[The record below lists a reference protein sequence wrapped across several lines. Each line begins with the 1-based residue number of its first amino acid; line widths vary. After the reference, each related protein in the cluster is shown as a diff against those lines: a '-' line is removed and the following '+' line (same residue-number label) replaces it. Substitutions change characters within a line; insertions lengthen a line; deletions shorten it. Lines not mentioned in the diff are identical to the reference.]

1 MPVLGKAWSV
11 STKKSNTDVST
22 RSFSSSLHCLYFSLN
37 DLCNSQV
44 HVCAHLYKSIS
55 TCLCLGKHGQCQLNS
70 VRQRSLQEA
79 PVHLFTVYT
88 SVLMIYV
95 IPKYKSVLIN
105 IRALAHACAWESMVS
120 VN

>member
-22 RSFSSSLHCLYFSLN
+22 RSFSSSLHCLSFSLN

-44 HVCAHLYKSIS
+44 HVCAHQYKSIS
-55 TCLCLGKHGQCQLNS
+55 TCLCLGKHGQCQL
-70 VRQRSLQEA
+70 REA
-79 PVHLFTVYT
+79 QTCQHEALVPFFTVYT

-95 IPKYKSVLIN
+95 TPRYMSVLIN

>member
-1 MPVLGKAWSV
+1 MPVLGKA
-11 STKKSNTDVST
+11 
-22 RSFSSSLHCLYFSLN
+22 
-37 DLCNSQV
+37 
-44 HVCAHLYKSIS
+44 
-55 TCLCLGKHGQCQLNS
+55 CQFQINR
-70 VRQRSLQEA
+70 VTQTPQQEA

-95 IPKYKSVLIN
+95 TPSYMSVLIN

>member
-11 STKKSNTDVST
+11 STNRAT
-22 RSFSSSLHCLYFSLN
+22 R
-37 DLCNSQV
+37 
-44 HVCAHLYKSIS
+44 
-55 TCLCLGKHGQCQLNS
+55 T
-70 VRQRSLQEA
+70 SLQEA

-95 IPKYKSVLIN
+95 TPRYMSVIIN
-105 IRALAHACAWESMVS
+105 IRALAHACAWESKVS

>member
-11 STKKSNTDVST
+11 STKSNTDIST
-22 RSFSSSLHCLYFSLN
+22 RSSSSSLHCLYFSLN
-37 DLCNSQV
+37 DLCNSQA
-44 HVCAHLYKSIS
+44 HVCAHQFKSIS
-55 TCLCLGKHGQCQLNS
+55 TCLCLGKHGQCQLRRVTQTS
-70 VRQRSLQEA
+70 QQEA

-95 IPKYKSVLIN
+95 TPRHMSVLTN

>member
-22 RSFSSSLHCLYFSLN
+22 RSSPSLHCLSFSLN

-44 HVCAHLYKSIS
+44 HVCAHQYKSIS
-55 TCLCLGKHGQCQLNS
+55 TCLCLGNHGQCQLKEQTS
-70 VRQRSLQEA
+70 QHEA
-79 PVHLFTVYT
+79 LVHLFTVYT

-95 IPKYKSVLIN
+95 TPRYMSVLIN
-105 IRALAHACAWESMVS
+105 IEALAHACAWESMVS